1 MEKRQD
7 AKIADSFLMRYMNMK
22 RTFRTLEAD
31 LSAKIGYNTSDAE
44 LSGPVR
50 HRRIMVHG
58 SAIPSV
64 DSTQQPEQL
73 FRSSAACIN
82 SIGISSRRQG

>member
-1 MEKRQD
+1 M
-7 AKIADSFLMRYMNMK
+7 LG
-22 RTFRTLEAD
+22 AD
-31 LSAKIGYNTSDAE
+31 LSAKIGYGAAE

-50 HRRIMVHG
+50 HRRIMVHC

-73 FRSSAACIN
+73 FRSSA
-82 SIGISSRRQG
+82 QHV